1 MQRDPEIQDAGF
13 TVRVTERIPKLRRW
27 LRLPGVRWVL
37 SALVFLSCVWGLL
50 WAEPSRQLL
59 KEFGTQPAMLLVL
72 AATVAVAL
80 RR

>member
-13 TVRVTERIPKLRRW
+13 TTRITERIPRLWRR

-37 SALVFLSCVWGLL
+37 SALVSLSCVWGLL
-50 WAEPSRQLL
+50 WAEPTRQLL
-59 KEFGTQPAMLLVL
+59 SEFSAQPAMLLVL

>member
-13 TVRVTERIPKLRRW
+13 TTRITERVPRLWRRLRSPAARW
-27 LRLPGVRWVL
+27 AL

-50 WAEPSRQLL
+50 WAEPTRQVLREL
-59 KEFGTQPAMLLVL
+59 GTQPATLLVL